1 MSRSGRMR
9 NTIGAAGR
17 RPHVDSMNAMRADCV
32 ARNGRENRMSGYV
45 TKGLAALAVGVMVA
59 VSHGGVA
66 HASGHSGDGGGSDM
80 GSYTPGESEANDA
93 SAGVMG
99 NYSAPETGSGGGVP
113 QFHNDGAESDQMT
126 GAMMMPGTA
135 SGSEAPGMSDGGY
148 SNMHIGGEDSSIL
161 PGVD

>member
-1 MSRSGRMR
+1 
-9 NTIGAAGR
+9 
-17 RPHVDSMNAMRADCV
+17 
-32 ARNGRENRMSGYV
+32 MSGYI
-45 TKGLAALAVGVMVA
+45 TKGLAALTVMVA

-66 HASGHSGDGGGSDM
+66 HARSHSSGNSSDM

-93 SAGVMG
+93 SAGVRG

-113 QFHNDGAESDQMT
+113 QFRNDGEESDQMT

-135 SGSEAPGMSDGGY
+135 SGSEAPGMSDGSY